1 MWEIWMR
8 LVKGSA
14 HLLASAVLT
23 GGLMVALATGAEAA
37 VYTVNSDHCSG
48 GCTPDTSTITATD
61 SGGNLLIQVALA
73 PGDFFMSGPTG
84 NLKNSAGKSTFG
96 FDLDLTSITIS
107 SGPASPPWTTDGLGT
122 VNGSFT
128 SGAFAMDGAGKY
140 DYVMNIA
147 GSGPSSVSS
156 LTFTIMGASLTDI
169 IGSSPFAADIIS
181 GTTGNTGV
189 VDFSLS
195 GGSTRGGSPVPEPST
210 WAMMLI
216 GFAGLGYAGYRKT
229 QGRLAPSVA

>member
-1 MWEIWMR
+1 MR
-8 LVKGSA
+8 LVKGKA

-48 GCTPDTSTITATD
+48 GCTPDASTITATD
-61 SGGNLLIQVALA
+61 SGANLLIQVVLG
-73 PGDFFMSGPTG
+73 PGDFFMTGPTG
-84 NLKNSAGKSTFG
+84 NLTSGKNTFG
-96 FDLDLTSITIS
+96 FDLDLTSIMIS
-107 SGPASPPWTTDGLGT
+107 SALASPPWTTNGSGT
-122 VNGSFT
+122 VNGAFS

-140 DYVMNIA
+140 DYAMDIA
-147 GSGPSSVSS
+147 GNGPSSISS

-169 IGSSPFAADIIS
+169 VGSSPFAADIIS

-210 WAMMLI
+210 WAMLLL
-216 GFAGLGYAGYRKT
+216 GFAGLGYAGYRKA
-229 QGRLAPSVA
+229 QGSRVAPSVA